1 MPNDSENKAVDA
13 PVNAPRKPKPGDFVK
28 GKPGGP
34 GRPKATEDAISRDLL
49 TRIERVVTDGMKK
62 GELADR
68 LKAAGLGIK
77 LKGMKEK
84 KVDEV
89 STPFVLKLAGLL
101 TDLAG
106 RCSEEPGTPQNAL
119 SVIDLMV
126 KTCPTCPLLCS
137 GKDPAENF

>member
-1 MPNDSENKAVDA
+1 MTENDNKKGVET
-13 PVNAPRKPKPGDFVK
+13 PKKKLYPGFVK
-28 GKPGGP
+28 GQPGGP
-34 GRPKATEDAISRDLL
+34 GRPKATADAISRDLFM
-49 TRIERVVTDGMKK
+49 RIERVITDGMKK

-106 RCSEEPGTPQNAL
+106 RCSEGPGPPRMPYPL
-119 SVIDLMV
+119 STVWL
-126 KTCPTCPLLCS
+126 
-137 GKDPAENF
+137 GYARPAP

>member
-1 MPNDSENKAVDA
+1 MSEKSDNNSVETPKK
-13 PVNAPRKPKPGDFVK
+13 KPYPGFVK
-28 GKPGGP
+28 GQPGGP
-34 GRPKATEDAISRDLL
+34 GRPKTTEDAINRDLL

-106 RCSEEPGTPQNAL
+106 RCSEGPGTPQNAL

-126 KTCPTCPLLCS
+126 RVCPTCTLICKGTDEP
-137 GKDPAENF
+137 ENF